1 MEDRLGPQRMV
12 EVVGVHSQGVAGG
25 VEVLRPVEVV
35 VVVSQHDQ
43 GEEEEVVEGE
53 NSHQVEEVVEEV
65 GGPLHPLEE
74 VVEVG
79 VRAQLDPLQSG
90 TPGPGFSPPTH

>member
-1 MEDRLGPQRMV
+1 MREGVEGRLGPQRMV
-12 EVVGVHSQGVAGG
+12 EGVGVHSQGVAGG
-25 VEVLRPVEVV
+25 VEVLRPVEVVV

-53 NSHQVEEVVEEV
+53 NSHQVEVGEEVVEEV

-79 VRAQLDPLQSG
+79 VRAQLDPLQSANTG
-90 TPGPGFSPPTH
+90 

>member
-1 MEDRLGPQRMV
+1 MREGVEDRLGPQRMV

-53 NSHQVEEVVEEV
+53 NSHQVEVGEEVVEEV

-79 VRAQLDPLQSG
+79 VRAQLDPLQSANTG
-90 TPGPGFSPPTH
+90 